1 MKICRTIES
10 LAEALA
16 LAGCGRPLVGLAGC
30 GRPLV
35 GLAGQQS
42 IGFVPTMGFLHAGH
56 LSLVQKCRQDNDLA
70 VVSIYVNPSQFG
82 LGEDL
87 DRYPRDPE
95 RDIALLEKE
104 KTDLLFMPDSREI
117 YPPGYA
123 TYVRVEGLEAVLCG
137 KSRPGHFRGV
147 ATVVLK
153 LFNLVC
159 PQRAYF
165 GQKDAQQAIVIRK
178 MVSDLHLPVQVRVMP
193 IVRDSD
199 GLALSSR
206 NIFLSPAERQ
216 AARHLPQA
224 LAAASVLIGNG
235 VVDAALLKKTM
246 VEELA
251 KDRLIHSE
259 YIAVTRLQDLADL
272 AVIEPGNT
280 LIAAAIRVGKTR
292 LIDNLLLGDL
302 SC

>member
-1 MKICRTIES
+1 LSSTGNK
-10 LAEALA
+10 
-16 LAGCGRPLVGLAGC
+16 
-30 GRPLV
+30 
-35 GLAGQQS
+35 S
-42 IGFVPTMGFLHAGH
+42 IGFVPTMGFLHTGH
-56 LSLVQKCRQDNDLA
+56 LSLVEKCRQENDLA

-82 LGEDL
+82 PDEDL
-87 DRYPRDPE
+87 NRYPHDPE

-104 KTDLLFMPDSREI
+104 KNDLLFMPDSGEI

-123 TYVRVEGLEAVLCG
+123 TYARVEGLESVLCG

-153 LFNLVC
+153 LFNLIG
-159 PQRAYF
+159 PQQAYF
-165 GQKDAQQAIVIRK
+165 GQKDAQQAIIIRK
-178 MVSDLHLPVQVRVMP
+178 LVKDLHLPVQIRVLP
-193 IVRDSD
+193 IVRDPD

-206 NIFLSPAERQ
+206 NVYLAPAERL

-224 LAAASVLIGNG
+224 LDAAAVLIDNG
-235 VVDAALLKKTM
+235 IGDAAVLKKTM
-246 VEELA
+246 AEELA
-251 KDRLIHSE
+251 KDRLIQID
-259 YIAVTRLQDLADL
+259 YIAVVRMQDLADL
-272 AVIEPGNT
+272 AVIQPGNT

>member
-1 MKICRTIES
+1 MKICRSVES
-10 LAEALA
+10 LAAALPQ
-16 LAGCGRPLVGLAGC
+16 AGR
-30 GRPLV
+30 
-35 GLAGQQS
+35 QS

-56 LSLVQKCRQDNDLA
+56 LSLVQACRRENDLA
-70 VVSIYVNPSQFG
+70 VVSIYVNPSQFAQ
-82 LGEDL
+82 GEDL

-95 RDIALLEKE
+95 RDIAQLEKE
-104 KTDLLFMPDSREI
+104 RIDLLFMPDTPDI

-123 TYVRVEGLEAVLCG
+123 TYVQVEGLAAVLCG
-137 KSRPGHFRGV
+137 ASRPGHFRGV

-153 LFNLVC
+153 LFNLVR

-165 GQKDAQQAIVIRK
+165 GQKDAQQAIILRQ
-178 MVSDLHLPVQVRVMP
+178 MVRDLNLPVQVIVLP

-206 NIFLSPAERQ
+206 NVYLSPAERQ
-216 AARHLPQA
+216 AAGHLPVA
-224 LAAASVLIGNG
+224 LAAAAALVDRG
-235 VVDAALLKKTM
+235 VVEAAVLKKAM
-246 VEELA
+246 AEEFA
-251 KDRLIHSE
+251 KDRLIQVD
-259 YIAVTRLQDLADL
+259 YIAVTRLQDLTDL
-272 AVIEPGNT
+272 AVIQPGNT

>member
-10 LAEALA
+10 LANALS
-16 LAGCGRPLVGLAGC
+16 LAGHK
-30 GRPLV
+30 
-35 GLAGQQS
+35 S

-56 LSLVQKCRQDNDLA
+56 LSLVQKCRQENDLA

-82 LGEDL
+82 PNEDL
-87 DRYPRDPE
+87 NRYPRDPE

-104 KTDLLFMPDSREI
+104 KTDLLFLPETKEI

-123 TYVRVEGLEAVLCG
+123 TYIRVEGLEAVLCG

-153 LFNLVC
+153 LFNLIG
-159 PQRAYF
+159 PQLAYF
-165 GQKDAQQAIVIRK
+165 GQKDAQQAIIIK
-178 MVSDLHLPVQVRVMP
+178 KLVSDLHLPVCIRVLP
-193 IVRDSD
+193 IVRDAD

-206 NIFLSPAERQ
+206 NVYLAPAERL

-224 LAAASVLIGNG
+224 LAAAAILIGKG
-235 VVDAALLKKTM
+235 VGDTAVLKKTM
-246 VEELA
+246 AEELA
-251 KDRLIHSE
+251 KDRLIHID
-259 YIAVTRLQDLADL
+259 YIAVVRLLDLADL
-272 AVIEPGNT
+272 AAIEPGNT

-302 SC
+302 S

>member
-1 MKICRTIES
+1 MKICCTIES
-10 LAEALA
+10 LANALS
-16 LAGCGRPLVGLAGC
+16 LAGHK
-30 GRPLV
+30 
-35 GLAGQQS
+35 S

-56 LSLVQKCRQDNDLA
+56 LSLVQKCRQENDLA

-82 LGEDL
+82 PNEDL
-87 DRYPRDPE
+87 NRYPRDPE

-104 KTDLLFMPDSREI
+104 KTDLLFLPETKEI

-123 TYVRVEGLEAVLCG
+123 TYIRVEGLEAVLCG

-153 LFNLVC
+153 LFNLIG
-159 PQRAYF
+159 PQLAYF
-165 GQKDAQQAIVIRK
+165 GQKDAQQAIIIK
-178 MVSDLHLPVQVRVMP
+178 KLVSDLHLPVCIRVLP
-193 IVRDSD
+193 IVRDAD

-206 NIFLSPAERQ
+206 NVYLAPAERL

-224 LAAASVLIGNG
+224 LAAAAILIGKG
-235 VVDAALLKKTM
+235 VGDTAVLKKTM
-246 VEELA
+246 AEELA
-251 KDRLIHSE
+251 KDRLIHID
-259 YIAVTRLQDLADL
+259 YIAVVRLLDLADL
-272 AVIEPGNT
+272 AAIEPGNT

-302 SC
+302 S

>member
-1 MKICRTIES
+1 MKICRTIAS
-10 LAEALA
+10 LANALSA
-16 LAGCGRPLVGLAGC
+16 AGHK
-30 GRPLV
+30 
-35 GLAGQQS
+35 S

-56 LSLVQKCRQDNDLA
+56 LSLVEKCRQENDLV

-87 DRYPRDPE
+87 DHYPRDPD

-104 KTDLLFMPDSREI
+104 RTDLLFLPDTGEI

-123 TYVRVEGLEAVLCG
+123 TYLSVEGLEAVMCG

-153 LFNLVC
+153 LFNLVG
-159 PQRAYF
+159 PRRAYF
-165 GQKDAQQAIVIRK
+165 GQKDAQQAIIIRK
-178 MVSDLHLPVQVRVMP
+178 LVSDLHLPVQIMVLP
-193 IVRDSD
+193 IVRDAD

-206 NIFLSPAERQ
+206 NVYLAPAERL

-224 LAAASVLIGNG
+224 LAAAAALIGNG
-235 VVDAALLKKTM
+235 VGEAAVLKKAM
-246 VEELA
+246 AEELA
-251 KDRLIHSE
+251 RDRLIQTD
-259 YIAVTRLQDLADL
+259 YIAVARLQDLADL

-280 LIAAAIRVGKTR
+280 LVAAAIRVGKTR

>member
-10 LAEALA
+10 LANDLS
-16 LAGCGRPLVGLAGC
+16 LAGHKSV
-30 GRPLV
+30 
-35 GLAGQQS
+35 
-42 IGFVPTMGFLHAGH
+42 GFVPTMGFLHAGH
-56 LSLVQKCRQDNDLA
+56 LSLVKKCRQENDLA

-82 LGEDL
+82 PNEDL
-87 DRYPRDPE
+87 NRYPRDPE

-104 KTDLLFMPDSREI
+104 KTDLLFLPDNKEI

-123 TYVRVEGLEAVLCG
+123 TYVSVEGFESVLCG

-153 LFNLVC
+153 LFNLVG
-159 PQRAYF
+159 PQRVYF
-165 GQKDAQQAIVIRK
+165 GQKDAQQAIIIK
-178 MVSDLHLPVQVRVMP
+178 KLVSDMHLPVQVRVLP

-199 GLALSSR
+199 GMALSSR
-206 NIFLSPAERQ
+206 NVYLSPAERQ

-224 LAAASVLIGNG
+224 LAAVAALIEGG
-235 VVDAALLKKTM
+235 VTDAALLKKAM
-246 VEELA
+246 AGEFA
-251 KDRLIHSE
+251 KEHLIQIE
-259 YIAVTRLQDLADL
+259 YIAVVRLQDLADL

-280 LIAAAIRVGKTR
+280 LIAAAIQVGKTR
-292 LIDNLLLGDL
+292 LIDNLVLGDL

>member
-10 LAEALA
+10 LAQALS
-16 LAGCGRPLVGLAGC
+16 LAGHKSL
-30 GRPLV
+30 
-35 GLAGQQS
+35 
-42 IGFVPTMGFLHAGH
+42 GFVPTMGFLHAGH
-56 LSLVQKCRQDNDLA
+56 LSLVAKCRQENDLA
-70 VVSIYVNPSQFG
+70 VVSIYVNPAQFG
-82 LGEDL
+82 PNDDL

-104 KTDLLFMPDSREI
+104 KTDLLFMPDSLEI

-123 TYVRVEGLEAVLCG
+123 TYVSVEGLDMVLCG

-153 LFNLVC
+153 LFNLVG

-165 GQKDAQQAIVIRK
+165 GQKDAQQVIVIKKLVR
-178 MVSDLHLPVQVRVMP
+178 DLHLPVQIRVLP
-193 IVRDSD
+193 IVRDVD

-206 NIFLSPAERQ
+206 NVYLVPAERL

-224 LAAASVLIGNG
+224 LAAAEALINNG
-235 VVDAALLKKTM
+235 VGDVAVLKKTM
-246 VEELA
+246 AEELA
-251 KDRLIHSE
+251 KDRLIQID
-259 YIAVTRLQDLADL
+259 YIAVARLQDLAEL
-272 AVIEPGNT
+272 AVIQPGNT

-302 SC
+302 LC

>member
-1 MKICRTIES
+1 MNVCRSLES
-10 LAEALA
+10 LAGALSEA
-16 LAGCGRPLVGLAGC
+16 GRKK
-30 GRPLV
+30 
-35 GLAGQQS
+35 

-56 LSLVQKCRQDNDLA
+56 LSLVKKCRQENDLT
-70 VVSIYVNPSQFG
+70 VVSIYVNPAQFG
-82 LGEDL
+82 QDEDL

-117 YPPGYA
+117 YPPGHA
-123 TYVRVEGLEAVLCG
+123 TYIGVEGLETVLCG
-137 KSRPGHFRGV
+137 RSRPGHFRGV

-153 LFNLVC
+153 LFNLVG

-165 GQKDAQQAIVIRK
+165 GQKDAQQALVIRR
-178 MVSDLHLPVQVRVMP
+178 MVSDLHLPVQVRVLP

-206 NIFLSPAERQ
+206 NAYLAPAERL
-216 AARHLPQA
+216 AARHLPRA
-224 LAAASVLIGNG
+224 LAVAGAMIDGG
-235 VVDAALLKKTM
+235 IVDAAKLKKNM
-246 VEELA
+246 ADELA
-251 KDRLIHSE
+251 KDRLIQVD
-259 YIAVTRLQDLADL
+259 YIAIVRLQDLADV
-272 AVIEPGNT
+272 ASIEPGNT
-280 LIAAAIRVGKTR
+280 LIAAAVRVGKTR

>member
-10 LAEALA
+10 LAQALL
-16 LAGCGRPLVGLAGC
+16 LAGHKSL
-30 GRPLV
+30 
-35 GLAGQQS
+35 
-42 IGFVPTMGFLHAGH
+42 GFVPTMGFLHAGH
-56 LSLVQKCRQDNDLA
+56 LSLVAKCRQENDLA
-70 VVSIYVNPSQFG
+70 VVSIYVNPAQFG
-82 LGEDL
+82 PNDDL

-104 KTDLLFMPDSREI
+104 KTDLLFMPDSLEI

-123 TYVRVEGLEAVLCG
+123 TYVSVEGLDMVLCG

-153 LFNLVC
+153 LFNLVG

-165 GQKDAQQAIVIRK
+165 GQKDAQQVIVIKKLVR
-178 MVSDLHLPVQVRVMP
+178 DLHLPVQIRVLP
-193 IVRDSD
+193 IVRDVD

-206 NIFLSPAERQ
+206 NVYLVPAERL

-224 LAAASVLIGNG
+224 LAAAEALINNG
-235 VVDAALLKKTM
+235 VGDVAVLKKTM
-246 VEELA
+246 AEELA
-251 KDRLIHSE
+251 KDRLIQID
-259 YIAVTRLQDLADL
+259 YIAVARLQDLAEL
-272 AVIEPGNT
+272 AVIQPGNT

>member
-10 LAEALA
+10 LAQALSA
-16 LAGCGRPLVGLAGC
+16 
-30 GRPLV
+30 
-35 GLAGQQS
+35 AGQKNV
-42 IGFVPTMGFLHAGH
+42 GFVPTMGFLHAGH
-56 LSLVQKCRQDNDLA
+56 LSLVEKCRQENELA
-70 VVSIYVNPSQFG
+70 VVSIYVNPAQFG
-82 LGEDL
+82 PNEDL

-104 KTDLLFMPDSREI
+104 KTDLLFIPDSLEI

-123 TYVRVEGLEAVLCG
+123 TYVSVEGLEAVLCG

-153 LFNLVC
+153 LFNLVG
-159 PQRAYF
+159 PRRAYF
-165 GQKDAQQAIVIRK
+165 GQKDAQQAIIIRK
-178 MVSDLHLPVQVRVMP
+178 LIRDLHLPVQIRVLP
-193 IVRDSD
+193 IVRDVD

-206 NIFLSPAERQ
+206 NVYLVPAERL

-224 LAAASVLIGNG
+224 LAAAEILINNG
-235 VVDAALLKKTM
+235 VGDAAALKKAIA
-246 VEELA
+246 EELA
-251 KDRLIHSE
+251 KDRLIHID
-259 YIAVTRLQDLADL
+259 YIAVARLQDLADL

>member
-10 LAEALA
+10 LAQALS
-16 LAGCGRPLVGLAGC
+16 LAGHKSL
-30 GRPLV
+30 
-35 GLAGQQS
+35 
-42 IGFVPTMGFLHAGH
+42 GFVPTMGFLHAGH
-56 LSLVQKCRQDNDLA
+56 LSLVAKCRQENDLA
-70 VVSIYVNPSQFG
+70 VVSIYVNPAQFG
-82 LGEDL
+82 PNDDL

-104 KTDLLFMPDSREI
+104 KTDLLFMPDSLEI

-123 TYVRVEGLEAVLCG
+123 TYVSVEGLDMVLCG

-153 LFNLVC
+153 LFNLVG

-165 GQKDAQQAIVIRK
+165 GQKDAQQVIVIKKLVR
-178 MVSDLHLPVQVRVMP
+178 DLHLPVQIRVLP
-193 IVRDSD
+193 IVRDVD

-206 NIFLSPAERQ
+206 NVYLVPAERL

-224 LAAASVLIGNG
+224 LAAAEALINNG
-235 VVDAALLKKTM
+235 VGDVAVLKKTM
-246 VEELA
+246 AEELA
-251 KDRLIHSE
+251 KDRLIQID
-259 YIAVTRLQDLADL
+259 YIAVARLQDLAEL
-272 AVIEPGNT
+272 AVIQPGNT

>member
-10 LAEALA
+10 LTSALS
-16 LAGCGRPLVGLAGC
+16 LAGHKSV
-30 GRPLV
+30 
-35 GLAGQQS
+35 
-42 IGFVPTMGFLHAGH
+42 GFVPTMGFLHAGH
-56 LSLVQKCRQDNDLA
+56 LSLVEKCRQENDLA

-82 LGEDL
+82 PNEDL
-87 DRYPRDPE
+87 NRYPRDPE

-104 KTDLLFMPDSREI
+104 KTDLLFLPETKEI

-123 TYVRVEGLEAVLCG
+123 TYVSVEGLEAVLCG

-153 LFNLVC
+153 LFNLIG
-159 PQRAYF
+159 PQLAYF
-165 GQKDAQQAIVIRK
+165 GQKDAQQAIIIK
-178 MVSDLHLPVQVRVMP
+178 KLVSDLHLPVRIRVLP
-193 IVRDSD
+193 IVRDAD

-206 NIFLSPAERQ
+206 NVYLAPDERL

-224 LAAASVLIGNG
+224 LAAAAVLIGDG
-235 VVDAALLKKTM
+235 VGDTAVLKKAM
-246 VEELA
+246 AEELA
-251 KDRLIHSE
+251 KDRLIHID
-259 YIAVTRLQDLADL
+259 YIAVVRLQDLADL
-272 AVIEPGNT
+272 EVIEPGNT

>member
-10 LAEALA
+10 LAQALS
-16 LAGCGRPLVGLAGC
+16 LAGHKSL
-30 GRPLV
+30 
-35 GLAGQQS
+35 
-42 IGFVPTMGFLHAGH
+42 GFVPTMGFLHAGH
-56 LSLVQKCRQDNDLA
+56 LSLVAKCRQENDLA
-70 VVSIYVNPSQFG
+70 VVSIYVNPAQFG
-82 LGEDL
+82 PNDDL

-104 KTDLLFMPDSREI
+104 KTDLLFMPDSLEI

-123 TYVRVEGLEAVLCG
+123 TYVSVEGLDMVLCG

-153 LFNLVC
+153 LFNLVG

-165 GQKDAQQAIVIRK
+165 GQKDAQQVIVIKKLVR
-178 MVSDLHLPVQVRVMP
+178 DLHLPVQIRVLP
-193 IVRDSD
+193 IVRDVD

-206 NIFLSPAERQ
+206 NVYLVPAERL

-224 LAAASVLIGNG
+224 LAAAEVLINNG
-235 VVDAALLKKTM
+235 VGDVAVLKKTM
-246 VEELA
+246 AEELA
-251 KDRLIHSE
+251 KDRLIQID
-259 YIAVTRLQDLADL
+259 YIAVARLQDLAEL
-272 AVIEPGNT
+272 AVIQPGNT

-302 SC
+302 LC

>member
-1 MKICRTIES
+1 MKIYRTIES
-10 LAEALA
+10 LAHAMSLS
-16 LAGCGRPLVGLAGC
+16 GH
-30 GRPLV
+30 
-35 GLAGQQS
+35 QS
-42 IGFVPTMGFLHAGH
+42 VGFVPTMGFLHAGH
-56 LSLVQKCRQDNDLA
+56 LSLVQKCRQDNDLS

-82 LGEDL
+82 PNEDL
-87 DRYPRDPE
+87 NRYPRDPE

-104 KTDLLFMPDSREI
+104 KTDLLFLPDSQEI

-123 TYVRVEGLEAVLCG
+123 TYISVEGLEAVLCG

-153 LFNLVC
+153 LFNLVQ

-165 GQKDAQQAIVIRK
+165 GQKDAQQAIIIKKLVR
-178 MVSDLHLPVQVRVMP
+178 DLNLPIQVRVMP
-193 IVRDSD
+193 IVRDAD

-206 NIFLSPAERQ
+206 NVYLSPAERL
-216 AARHLPQA
+216 AALHLPQA
-224 LAAASVLIGNG
+224 LAAAAALIESG
-235 VVDAALLKKTM
+235 VNDAALLKKTM
-246 VEELA
+246 AEELL
-251 KDRLIHSE
+251 KDPLIQND
-259 YIAVTRLQDLADL
+259 YIAAVRLQDLADL
-272 AVIEPGNT
+272 AVIQPGNT